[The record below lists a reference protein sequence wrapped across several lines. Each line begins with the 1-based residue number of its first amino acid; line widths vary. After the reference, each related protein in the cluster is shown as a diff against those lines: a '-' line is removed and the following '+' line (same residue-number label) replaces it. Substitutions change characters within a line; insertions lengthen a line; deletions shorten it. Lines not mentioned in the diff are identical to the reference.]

1 MLRIDGRSYDQLR
14 PIVFKRGVSKYAEG
28 SCYIEQ
34 GDTKLI
40 CTATIEDEKVP
51 QFLRGSGSGWITAEY
66 GMLPRSTRTRIP
78 RESSKSFPIG
88 RVMEIRRMIGRS
100 LRAAFDLQKL
110 GERTIT
116 VDCDVLTADGGT
128 RCAAV
133 NAGFVAVVEAMDYL
147 RNMGVLKSIPI
158 LDFIAS
164 ISAGIVMGKEMLDL
178 CFEEDSTASVDMNVV
193 MTEKG
198 RIVELQATAE
208 GVPFSKEQLDRLLE
222 MARPAILHI
231 IALQKA
237 VLKDILEKKGG

>member
-1 MLRIDGRSYDQLR
+1 MSRIDGRKYDELR
-14 PIVFKRGVSKYAEG
+14 PIVFKRGVAKYAEG
-28 SCYIEQ
+28 SCYVAQ

-40 CTATIEDEKVP
+40 CTATVEEEKVP

-78 RESSKSFPIG
+78 RESSKSFPLG

-100 LRAAFDLQKL
+100 LRAAFDLQKI

-116 VDCDVLTADGGT
+116 VDCDVITADGGT

-133 NAGFVAVVEAMDYL
+133 NAGFIAVVEAMHYL
-147 RNMGVLKSIPI
+147 KNMGVLKHIPI

-164 ISAGIVMGKEMLDL
+164 VSVGIVMGKEMLDL
-178 CFEEDSTASVDMNVV
+178 CFEEDSTASVDMNIV

-198 RIVELQATAE
+198 KIVELQATAE

-222 MARPAILHI
+222 MARPAILNI
-231 IALQKA
+231 ISLEKN
-237 VLKDILEKKGG
+237 VLKDILGNEGG